1 LAELPK
7 RIAPAYNRI
16 VKHPYRI
23 RPGKPVRLADIDPDY
38 TGEHPDEDAAR
49 AKLARDLERLAEFQD
64 KLYAEH
70 RRAVLI
76 VLQGMDTAG
85 KDGTIKHVMSGVN
98 PSGLEVAPFK
108 VPTQEEA
115 DHDFL
120 WRAHRF
126 APRRGHITIFNRS
139 HYEDVLVPYV
149 HRTVPRHVVRQR
161 YDQINA
167 FERILIENDTLVLK
181 FFLHISKDEQHERLH
196 ERLKDPTK
204 QWKFSEGDVKE
215 RTLWPRYMKAYERLL
230 TDCSTLHAPWYIVP
244 ANHKWYRNLVV
255 AEVLADMGE
264 ALGCAYPKPAL
275 SPRQLKRVR
284 L

>member
-1 LAELPK
+1 M
-7 RIAPAYNRI
+7 
-16 VKHPYRI
+16 HPHRV
-23 RPGKPVRLADIDPDY
+23 RPGQHVRLAAIDPNH
-38 TGEHPDEDAAR
+38 TGKHRDDDAAR
-49 AKLARDLERLAEFQD
+49 AKLARDLERLVRFQD

-98 PSGLEVAPFK
+98 PSGVEVAPFK

-120 WRAHRF
+120 WRAHRY

-149 HRTVPRHVVRQR
+149 HRTVPRHVLRQR

-167 FERILIENDTLVLK
+167 FERLLIENDILVLK
-181 FFLHISKDEQHERLH
+181 FFLHISADEQRRRLRD
-196 ERLKDPTK
+196 RLQDPTK
-204 QWKFSEGDVKE
+204 QWKFSEGDVRE
-215 RTLWPRYMKAYERLL
+215 RKLWPRYIKAYERLL
-230 TDCSTLHAPWYIVP
+230 TRCSTKHAPWHVVP
-244 ANHKWYRNLVV
+244 ANKKWYRNLVV
-255 AEVLADMGE
+255 AEVLVDAGE
-264 ALGCAYPKPAL
+264 ALGCAYPEPAL
-275 SPRQLKRVR
+275 SPAQLKHIR